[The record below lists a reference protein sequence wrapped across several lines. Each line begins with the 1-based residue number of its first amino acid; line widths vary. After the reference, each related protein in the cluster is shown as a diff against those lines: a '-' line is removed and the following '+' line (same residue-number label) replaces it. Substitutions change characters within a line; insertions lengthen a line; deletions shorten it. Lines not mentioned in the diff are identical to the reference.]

1 MPERPI
7 PRISRRRLI
16 QAASLLGA
24 GAMLPRFS
32 LGAGADLPPLIT
44 RRIPSA
50 GEVLPVIG
58 VGTNRFGNLKDA
70 DAQALLRH
78 MAELGGTVIDTAAVY
93 GDSEAVIGRALAAL
107 QLRSKMFV
115 ATKFNAP
122 GVSFGPPPGMRAG
135 RPPGAAPG
143 GGAGAPPPGAPAGR
157 PPMMMEQVYGTDSFE
172 RSLKRL
178 QTERVD
184 LLMAHFIGSVEP
196 LMPTMLELK
205 KAGRTR
211 YIGITSVMPDQHPKL
226 VEYMRRYPIDFV
238 QVDYSL
244 GSRSAASDVFPVA
257 LERKIAVMVAVPF
270 GGGWNSLFRRIG
282 RRALP
287 PLASELGAS
296 SWSQLFLK
304 YVIAH
309 PAVTCVIPGSTDLG
323 HLEDNQA
330 AGHGIVPT
338 AEQQRQLEAYWDQQ
352 D

>member
-1 MPERPI
+1 MTHRNTH
-7 PRISRRRLI
+7 RISRRHLV

-24 GAMLPRFS
+24 GVLLPRFAW
-32 LGAGADLPPLIT
+32 GASGAAQPLIT
-44 RRIPSA
+44 RRIPST
-50 GEVLPVIG
+50 GEILPVMGI
-58 VGTNRFGNLKDA
+58 GTNRFGNLKDV
-70 DAQALLRH
+70 DAQGLLHR
-78 MAELGGTVIDTAAVY
+78 MAELGGAVIDTAAMY
-93 GDSEAVIGRALAAL
+93 GESEAVIGRSLAAL
-107 QLRSKMFV
+107 NLRSKMFV

-122 GVSFGPPPGMRAG
+122 GATFGPPPRGMPAS
-135 RPPGAAPG
+135 
-143 GGAGAPPPGAPAGR
+143 PPPGAPAGR
-157 PPMMMEQVYGTDSFE
+157 PPMMQEQVYGMESFE

-211 YIGITSVMPDQHPKL
+211 YIGITSIRPDQHPQL
-226 VEYMRRYPIDFV
+226 IEYMRKYPIDFV

-244 GSRSAASDVFPVA
+244 GSRSSASDVFPVA

-270 GGGWNSLFRRIG
+270 GGGRNSLFRQIG
-282 RRALP
+282 DRALP
-287 PLASELGAS
+287 PWAAELGAA

-309 PAVTCVIPGSTDLG
+309 PAVTCVIPGSTDLN

-330 AGHGIVPT
+330 AGHGSVLRV
-338 AEQQRQLEAYWDQQ
+338 EQQRRIEAFWDQKA
-352 D
+352 